1 MSFFTID
8 VGNLFSQWHPD
19 IRKFT
24 ENLDKDCVLN
34 SLKSTQESIFDT
46 LKFKQLLNLTNT
58 VKCQEILNRI
68 LKTNDDD
75 SFLDLLKERDNLF
88 PRNIN
93 RKYSVEEILLSV
105 KENNY
110 YPILFLELNKNY
122 YIIDG
127 RTRFYCCIFLN
138 IPAKVR
144 ILKDSNLLET
154 CKNK

>member
-68 LKTNDDD
+68 LKTKDDD